1 MIISIK
7 KRDGRVVPFDPSKIE
22 HAIAHCFMGSG
33 SQKSDETAQ
42 ELAALVVSQL
52 ENDENI
58 PSVPSVEQV
67 QDVVERV
74 LIEKGFPHHGA
85 VAFGHFGKVL
95 YDLFKMIGVDVE
107 EIDYNQPKCE
117 RYVGENPF

>member
-74 LIEKGFPHHGA
+74 LIEKGYRA
-85 VAFGHFGKVL
+85 VLPRRTSSTA
-95 YDLFKMIGVDVE
+95 
-107 EIDYNQPKCE
+107 PSAAACA
-117 RYVGENPF
+117 R